1 MSKLQFRLAHAA
13 AAVALACV
21 AQAGNASV
29 LNFDDLTSTTLP
41 DWFTA
46 DYHGFKF
53 GTNNTATTAWFFTD
67 EVSPFYTPTS
77 GKQYISTD
85 FSIHNGGLF
94 EATQSIT
101 SATDFVFNGAYFTG
115 GDQVRYQLYNN
126 GVLKHTSADSAL
138 LDNSPVFVASGYN
151 GLVDEIVIL
160 GTQGFYALDDLT
172 YNVPEPTSLALVLL
186 AGVAGALTV
195 RRKA

>member
-1 MSKLQFRLAHAA
+1 MSKLQSRVARAA

-21 AQAGNASV
+21 AQAGNAAV

-46 DYHGFKF
+46 DYHGFRF

-67 EVSPFYTPTS
+67 EVSPNYGASS
-77 GKQYISTD
+77 GNQYVSTD
-85 FSIHNGGLF
+85 FNLYSGAPF
-94 EATQSIT
+94 EATQGIT
-101 SATDFVFNGAYFTG
+101 SAVDFVFNGAYFSG
-115 GDQVRYQLYNN
+115 FDQIRYQLYNN
-126 GVLKHTSADSAL
+126 GVLVHTSADSAL
-138 LDNSPVFVASGYN
+138 LDATPRFVTSGYN

-160 GTQGFYALDDLT
+160 GTQGLYAMDDFT

-186 AGVAGALTV
+186 AGVAGALTL
-195 RRKA
+195 RRKG